1 MEQNKMTPA
10 LKVFLNNPLSVLPGH
25 TIKWDDL
32 VETPVGIIL
41 KGGGT
46 EGRDRQEKTALDII
60 TAYNNT
66 YGAGINPEGLPT
78 LIKAALDLLAY
89 DKKEGVFDDCQNNGD
104 GFSPDLLV
112 SSQLRTILDSIKA
125 AIEKAT
131 IKP

>member
-10 LKVFLNNPLSVLPGH
+10 LKVFLNNALSVLPGH
-25 TIKWDDL
+25 TIKWDDE

-60 TAYNNT
+60 ASYNNT
-66 YGAGINPEGLPT
+66 YGAGVSPE
-78 LIKAALDLLAY
+78 A
-89 DKKEGVFDDCQNNGD
+89 V
-104 GFSPDLLV
+104 PDLLECLQHAV
-112 SSQLRTILDSIKA
+112 IQIEYLHSKFKETGSGNAVISACKA

-131 IKP
+131 IKL